1 MKKLTVDDIQDF
13 REYERERDGFRR
25 RIIAMKRIRR
35 VQLGPIMTIVFENTE
50 TMRWQVQEMARA
62 ERMLR
67 DEQIAHEVDTYNQ
80 IIPDKGEL
88 SGTLLLELTSE
99 VALREWLPRLVGI
112 EHHVRIVLADG
123 GDVRGVPSEDDES
136 RLTRPDTTAAVHFL
150 KFSFTPADIDM
161 FASGPVHVVVDQAD
175 YDQDVVLTEE
185 QHAALLADLRDASS
199 PS

>member
-13 REYERERDGFRR
+13 REYERERDEFRR

-50 TMRWQVQEMARA
+50 TMRWQVQEMVRA

-80 IIPDKGEL
+80 IIPDAGEL

-99 VALREWLPRLVGI
+99 VALREWLPRLVGV
-112 EHHVRIVLADG
+112 EHHVRIVLPDG
-123 GDVRGVPSEDDES
+123 SDVRGVPSEDDES

-150 KFSFTPADIDM
+150 KFAFTPQTSTCSRADPSMSSSTI
-161 FASGPVHVVVDQAD
+161 QD

-185 QHAALLADLRDASS
+185 QHAALLADLRDESL